1 MHEIC
6 PKLLEMMMIIAR
18 LSVNRAYSLAAC
30 SKLLIKTLDCYVAE
44 ALFMTLRSISDGAF
58 CENIKRLKEMDIPKN
73 NYFDTRTKSVP
84 SVKSQSIDL
93 QYYWIVNLTHKC
105 SIWIFN
111 FKHEIAFRR
120 NISQVKKVM
129 PELMLEM

>member
-30 SKLLIKTLDCYVAE
+30 SKLLIKTLDRYVAE

-58 CENIKRLKEMDIPKN
+58 CENIKRLKAMDIPKN

-93 QYYWIVNLTHKC
+93 QYY
-105 SIWIFN
+105 
-111 FKHEIAFRR
+111 
-120 NISQVKKVM
+120 
-129 PELMLEM
+129 